1 MLHTRCDVHVGN
13 VLVLLTQ
20 HHQAQPNLSRCKCST
35 KSRTRTPS
43 ILHRC
48 GILERFCAFSPT
60 SPHPPSPF
68 TCSHHS
74 FASDP
79 DLYSIKTERHLP
91 ALPPHGTGSC
101 YTVLARSPSTGGV
114 GRGGVSA
121 IGGGPSVLF
130 MCELR

>member
-1 MLHTRCDVHVGN
+1 MPHE
-13 VLVLLTQ
+13 
-20 HHQAQPNLSRCKCST
+20 
-35 KSRTRTPS
+35 KSHEDPLYS
-43 ILHRC
+43 SPLWPL
-48 GILERFCAFSPT
+48 LERSCAHSPPPAPPT
-60 SPHPPSPF
+60 SPPACYHPSL
-68 TCSHHS
+68 
-74 FASDP
+74 ASDP